1 MLAVEETFDLC
12 KKRLAGGR
20 RQCTLDSEIQ
30 AIDQTSKVHPYK
42 RPRGYCRLVM
52 CSVVVEVNEVIPY
65 ASVQDFVPAQGQQSV
80 GHNTSA
86 ALSALLEYYHHVEP
100 NQDSA
105 LMLIGELGAGRWVF
119 LTLSF

>member
-30 AIDQTSKVHPYK
+30 AIDQISKVHQYE
-42 RPRGYCRLVM
+42 RPRGCYRLVM
-52 CSVVVEVNEVIPY
+52 CSVVVEVDEAIPY
-65 ASVQDFVPAQGQQSV
+65 DSAQDFVHAQGQQSV

-86 ALSALLEYYHHVEP
+86 PLSALLEYYHHVEP
-100 NQDSA
+100 NQNSA
-105 LMLIGELGAGRWVF
+105 VMLIGGVGAGRWGF